1 MTTFTIPSKPFA
13 KQRPR
18 FSRATGRTYTPEA
31 TVSFERVVG
40 QIAVDHF
47 PEPITGPVRLQVWAT
62 FAPAASWSKRKTA
75 EHINRPHTHKPDAD
89 NISKAIKDALNR
101 IAWADDSQVAE
112 LVVRKVWGPVPQ
124 TVVTV
129 EAL

>member
-1 MTTFTIPSKPFA
+1 MSSFTIPGKPFA

-18 FSRATGRTYTPEA
+18 FSRRSGRTYTPEA
-31 TVSFERVVG
+31 TVSFERAVG
-40 QIAVDHF
+40 QIAVEHF
-47 PEPITGPVRLQVWAT
+47 PEPITGPVRVQIWAT

-75 EHINRPHTHKPDAD
+75 EHINRPHTQRPDLD
-89 NISKAIKDALNR
+89 NIAKAVCDGLNR
-101 IAWADDSQVAE
+101 IAFADDGQIAE